1 LNGPRVGRF
10 APLRLTVYDRTCKS
24 RGVGLS
30 TVWGAGAGVYRGLGR
45 NDATRGVESW
55 AEALE
60 WIAKYEPDR
69 PIAEIQYWGHGKWG
83 CVYVANDGF
92 DGASLAAEHAH
103 APRIDAIRDRLLPN
117 GESLVW
123 LRTCEA
129 FGADAGI
136 DFAYRLAHRLR
147 AKVAG
152 HTYIIGALQ
161 SGLRVL
167 EPGKRPRWSA
177 SEGLAEGSPAQ
188 PKRAHTSRLLAPRTI
203 GFMTNS
209 FPKKWFAEDG
219 A

>member
-1 LNGPRVGRF
+1 MS
-10 APLRLTVYDRTCKS
+10 AEPLRLMVYDRTCKS

-45 NDATRGVESW
+45 HHASKGVESW
-55 AEALE
+55 AEALA
-60 WIAKYEPDR
+60 WIANYSPDR
-69 PIAEIQYWGHGKWG
+69 RIGEIQYWGHGKWG
-83 CVYVANDGF
+83 CIYVASDGLSS
-92 DGASLAAEHAH
+92 AALAPEHAH
-103 APRIDAIRDRLLPN
+103 APAIDAIRDRLTPS
-117 GESLVW
+117 SLVW

-147 AKVAG
+147 ARVAG

-167 EPGKRPRWSA
+167 EPGMRPRWSA
-177 SEGLAEGSPAQ
+177 SEGLEEGTPAN
-188 PKRAHTSRLLAPRTI
+188 PKSAFTSRLLAPRTI
-203 GFMTNS
+203 QFMTNS
-209 FPKKWFAEDG
+209 FPQKWYAEDG

>member
-1 LNGPRVGRF
+1 MSRDTGP
-10 APLRLTVYDRTCKS
+10 LHLLVYDRTCTETY
-24 RGVGLS
+24 GFGLS
-30 TVWGAGAGVYRGLGR
+30 TVWGAGSGVYSILRRQNGSFG
-45 NDATRGVESW
+45 ATSW
-55 AEALE
+55 AEALA
-60 WIAKYEPDR
+60 WIASYEPDR
-69 PIAEIQYWGHGKWG
+69 PIAELQYWGHGKWG
-83 CVYVANDGF
+83 CVYVDADGLGT
-92 DGASLAAEHAH
+92 GALAPDHAH
-103 APRIDAIRDRLLPN
+103 APAIDRIRDRLLPN

-136 DFAYRLAHRLR
+136 DFAYRLAHRMR

-177 SEGLAEGSPAQ
+177 TEGLREGSPAE
-188 PKRAHTSRLLAPRTI
+188 PKRAYTSRLLAPRTI
-203 GFMTNS
+203 HFMTNS
-209 FPKKWFAEDG
+209 FPRKWFEEDG

>member
-1 LNGPRVGRF
+1 MI
-10 APLRLTVYDRTCKS
+10 YDRTCKS

-30 TVWGAGAGVYRGLGR
+30 TVWGAGSGVYRRLDR
-45 NDATRGVESW
+45 HDASKGVESW
-55 AEALE
+55 AEALA
-60 WIAKYEPDR
+60 WIANYEPDR
-69 PIAEIQYWGHGKWG
+69 PIGEIQYWGHGNWG
-83 CVYVANDGF
+83 CVNIASDGF
-92 DGASLAAEHAH
+92 DSGALAADHTH
-103 APRIDAIRDRLLPN
+103 APVVDAIRDRLLPN

-136 DFAYRLAHRLR
+136 DFSFRLAHRLR

-177 SEGLAEGSPAQ
+177 SEGLKRGSPAE
-188 PKRAHTSRLLAPRTI
+188 PKRAHESWPLAPRTI
-203 GFMTNS
+203 HFMTNS
-209 FPKKWFAEDG
+209 FPRKWFEEDG